1 MINSSVSSLK
11 LAPTRR
17 LRSHVVPAAASHHPG
32 GGVQIQYVGFQSNAR
47 SKDYRYLVTD
57 RKAEPREFVFSISL
71 RALAEGRISY
81 QDVAR
86 MCYEKLQESLS
97 QETVERPLPLDASV
111 SDQDLDD
118 YRE

>member
-1 MINSSVSSLK
+1 M
-11 LAPTRR
+11 
-17 LRSHVVPAAASHHPG
+17 
-32 GGVQIQYVGFQSNAR
+32 QIQYVGFQSNAR

-86 MCYEKLQESLS
+86 MCDEKLQESLS

-118 YRE
+118 YRERHSPPTRRQSIYRPSRRRNKRSGSNRNR